1 MHLSLLFHL
10 AVVTITCGV
19 TLAQAAEEG
28 IRVGQSVALTGS
40 VAEHG
45 QGVAQG
51 AKLYI
56 DAINAAGGVGGKRIV
71 LTVLDDGGDAK
82 RAADNAQQLIER
94 DGVVALFAG
103 VEGGPCVAQL
113 KEASARSVPLIACV
127 AGSPEMRE
135 PFNRYSFPV
144 RAPHFNEFAKLL
156 DIAQSYGMKRVA
168 FFHADS
174 ETGRRHLANVRR
186 LAEPRGLDVVPVI
199 ASAGAKPGDL
209 ARAVLEARVDTVFNH
224 GSYAAYAELIRAVRA
239 TNSSLPF
246 MAVNSGAAQM
256 AKLLGADAKGLIF
269 TQVVPFPWAVA
280 VPVVKEYQQAL
291 AKVAPGTSPSFS
303 GLEGFISA
311 KILVA
316 GLRVAGKD
324 VSRAGIARALESL
337 GTIDVGGMSVAF
349 APGMHTGSTFV
360 DTVIVASDG
369 RFSR

>member
-1 MHLSLLFHL
+1 MSAIPFRVAAAVL
-10 AVVTITCGV
+10 ACVA
-19 TLAQAAEEG
+19 TLAHAAEEA
-28 IRVGQSVALTGS
+28 IHVGQSVSLTGP

-51 AKLYI
+51 AKLYV
-56 DAINAAGGVGGKRIV
+56 DAINVSGGVNGRRVV

-82 RAADNAQQLIER
+82 RSADNARQLIER

-113 KEASARSVPLIACV
+113 KEAAARNVPLVACV

-135 PFNRYSFPV
+135 PFSRMSFPV

-156 DIAQSYGMKRVA
+156 DVAKSYGMKRVA

-174 ETGRRHLANVRR
+174 DTGRRHLANVRK
-186 LAEPRGLDVVPVI
+186 LAEARGLDVVPLV
-199 ASAGAKPGDL
+199 AAAGAKPEDL
-209 ARAVLEARVDTVFNH
+209 ARALADARVDTAFNH
-224 GSYAAYAELIRAVRA
+224 GSYAAYAALIKAARARGS
-239 TNSSLPF
+239 TMQF

-256 AKLLGADAKGLIF
+256 ARLLGVDAKGLIF

-291 AKVAPGTSPSFS
+291 AKAAPATQPSFS
-303 GLEGFISA
+303 GLEGYVSA
-311 KILVA
+311 KVLVA
-316 GLRVAGKD
+316 GLRAAGKD
-324 VSRAGIARALESL
+324 PSRTGITKALETL
-337 GTIDVGGMSVAF
+337 GTIDVGGMTVAF
-349 APGMHTGSTFV
+349 APGAHTGSTYV

>member
-1 MHLSLLFHL
+1 VYLRPLLHF
-10 AVVTITCGV
+10 AAAAIACGA
-19 TLAQAAEEG
+19 TFAHAAEES
-28 IRVGQSVALTGS
+28 ILVGQSVALSGP

-45 QGVAQG
+45 QGIAQG

-71 LTVLDDGGDAK
+71 LAVLDDGGDAK
-82 RAADNAQQLIER
+82 RAADNAKQLIER
-94 DGVVALFAG
+94 DGVAALFAG

-113 KEASARSVPLIACV
+113 KEAAARAVPLVACV

-135 PFNRYSFPV
+135 PFSRYSFPV

-156 DIAQSYGMKRVA
+156 DIAKSYGMKRVA

-174 ETGRRHLANVRR
+174 DTGRRHLANVGK
-186 LAEPRGLDVVPVI
+186 LAESRGLDIVPVV
-199 ASAGAKPGDL
+199 AAAGTKPEDL
-209 ARAVLEARVDTVFNH
+209 GRALLEARADTVFNH
-224 GSYAAYAELIRAVRA
+224 GSYAAYAALIRSVRA
-239 TNSSLPF
+239 QGGGLPF

-291 AKVAPGTSPSFS
+291 GRALPGTAPSFS
-303 GLEGFISA
+303 GLEGYVSA
-311 KILVA
+311 KVLVA
-316 GLRVAGKD
+316 GLRAAGKD
-324 VSRAGIARALESL
+324 LTRAGIARGMESL
-337 GTIDVGGMSVAF
+337 GTIDVGGMTVTFNAG
-349 APGMHTGSTFV
+349 AHTGSSFV